1 MAAGKLA
8 SGNPVACP
16 RCGKPLAV
24 ASSSSSIDKPLQEC
38 ASCGDILVRSG
49 VKEWSLLRTGE
60 KLASVARHALV
71 VFAVGVALLLA
82 HGIAVLIKDQ
92 PWRLQDALRWLAVG
106 VAIGAAMQGARLAR
120 RIRESRRRMR
130 DPMYLAKLVQKEIV
144 EASRR

>member
-8 SGNPVACP
+8 SGNPVGCP
-16 RCGKPLAV
+16 RCGEPLAV

-38 ASCGDILVRSG
+38 ASCGGILVRSG
-49 VKEWSLLRTGE
+49 VKEWSLLRTSE

-71 VFAVGVALLLA
+71 VFAVGAALPLA
-82 HGIAVLIKDQ
+82 HRIVVFCNDQ
-92 PWRLQDALRWLAVG
+92 PWRLQDSLRWLAVG
-106 VAIGAAMQGARLAR
+106 AAFGATMQGARLTR